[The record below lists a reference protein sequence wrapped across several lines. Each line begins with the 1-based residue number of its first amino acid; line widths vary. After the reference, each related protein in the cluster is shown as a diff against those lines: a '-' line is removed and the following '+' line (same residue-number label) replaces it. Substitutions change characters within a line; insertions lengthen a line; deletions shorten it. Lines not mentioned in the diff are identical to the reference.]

1 MKRIKVRLT
10 DTRINDFHPEEEAW
24 LYDTES
30 HLAVRAAPLK
40 SGDCSKTYY
49 FLSTLAY
56 KIIRASFGDVR
67 VVALPDARDKALK
80 WQKWIEEGKD
90 PREVIKDEERRQEA
104 EELARLAAAQAV
116 REEQAELERLAAEEA
131 RRRSTPALVAWDA
144 YLADR
149 WSSWGEASRNDH
161 LRLSQAGGKPITRG
175 RRSGPEPVTQIGI
188 LRPLLVLP
196 LVELDKQAVE
206 AWVEREK
213 GRRGTQ
219 LALARRL
226 GRAFINW
233 AKEHTAYADLL
244 HEDAFTARMVRDKLP
259 KRGVKDDSLQ
269 REQLQPWFEKVRL
282 IPNPYISAFL
292 QISLLTGARR
302 EELLNLR
309 WEDVHFQWK
318 TLHIADKVE
327 EGGRTIPLSNF
338 VLLLLRDLKARNET
352 PPPIPRSL
360 RPREL
365 AARPAW
371 QPSPWVFPSPT
382 AASGRLQEP
391 RIQHKAACDAA
402 GIEGMT
408 IHGLR
413 RSFASLSE
421 WLEVPAGVVAQVMGH
436 KPSATSERHY
446 KRRPVDLL
454 RVWVNRIEEFILTE
468 AGIEVPEADAKAPR
482 LRMVA

>member
-1 MKRIKVRLT
+1 MKRIKERLT
-10 DTRINDFHPEEEAW
+10 PTRINNFNPEEEAW

-30 HLAVRAAPLK
+30 HLAVRAAPLR

-49 FLSTLAY
+49 FVSTLAY

-67 VVALPDARDKALK
+67 VVELPDAKSKALK
-80 WQKWIEEGKD
+80 WQGWIKEGKD
-90 PREVIKDEERRQEA
+90 PREVIKEEERRQ
-104 EELARLAAAQAV
+104 AA
-116 REEQAELERLAAEEA
+116 EEQARLLADQAAREAQAETERLASEEA
-131 RRRSTPALVAWDA
+131 RRRSTPALIAWDV

-175 RRSGPEPVTQIGI
+175 RRSGPEPITQPGI
-188 LRPLLVLP
+188 LRPLLLRP
-196 LVELDKQAVE
+196 LLELHKEAVE

-213 GRRGTQ
+213 ARRGTQ

-233 AKEHTAYADLL
+233 AKEHSAYADLI

-269 REQLQPWFEKVRL
+269 REQLKPWFEKVRL
-282 IPNPYISAFL
+282 IPNPYIAAFL

-318 TLHIADKVE
+318 TLHIADKLE
-327 EGGRTIPLSNF
+327 EGGRTIPMTPY
-338 VLLLLRDLKARNET
+338 VLRLLRDLKARNET

-365 AARPAW
+365 AARPPW
-371 QPSPWVFPSPT
+371 QPSSWIFPSPT

-402 GIEGMT
+402 GIEGLT

-421 WLEVPAGVVAQVMGH
+421 WVEVPTGVVAQVMGH
-436 KPSATSERHY
+436 KPSATAERHY

-454 RVWVNRIEEFILTE
+454 RLWHTKIEDWVLVQ
-468 AGIEVPEADAKAPR
+468 AGIPQPQDEEVPG
-482 LRMVA
+482 LRAVG

>member
-1 MKRIKVRLT
+1 MKRSKARLT
-10 DTRINDFHPEEEAW
+10 DTRISDFKPLAEEW
-24 LYDTES
+24 LYDVES
-30 HLAVRAAPLK
+30 HLAVRATPLK
-40 SGDCSKTYY
+40 SGGWSRTYY
-49 FLSTLAY
+49 FVSTLAY

-67 VVALPDARDKALK
+67 VVQLPDARDKALK

-90 PREVIKDEERRQEA
+90 PREVIKEEARQAEA
-104 EELARLAAAQAV
+104 EEQARLAA
-116 REEQAELERLAAEEA
+116 EQADREARAEADRQAAAVA
-131 RRRSTPALVAWDA
+131 RRRGTLALTAWDA

-149 WSSWGEASRNDH
+149 WSSWGEESRKDH
-161 LRLSQAGGKPITRG
+161 LRLSQEGGKPITRG
-175 RRSGPEPVTQIGI
+175 RRSGPEPVTQPGI
-188 LRPLLVLP
+188 LRPLLLLP
-196 LVELDKQAVE
+196 LVELSKEAVE
-206 AWVEREK
+206 AWVEAEK
-213 GRRGTQ
+213 VRRGTQ

-233 AKEHTAYADLL
+233 CKERDDYADLI

-259 KRGVKDDSLQ
+259 KRRVKDDSLQ
-269 REQLQPWFEKVRL
+269 KEQLQPWFEKVRL

-302 EELLNLR
+302 EELLELK

-327 EGGRTIPLSNF
+327 EGGRTIPMTEY
-338 VLLLLRDLKARNET
+338 VLNLLRDLKARNET

-402 GIEGMT
+402 GIEGLT

-413 RSFASLSE
+413 RSFASLAE
-421 WLEVPAGVVAQVMGH
+421 WVEVPTGVVAQVMGH
-436 KPSATSERHY
+436 KPSATAERHY

-454 RVWVNRIEEFILTE
+454 RVWLNKIEGFILSE
-468 AGIEVPEADAKAPR
+468 AGIDVPKADDAAPR
-482 LRMVA
+482 LRAVA

>member
-1 MKRIKVRLT
+1 MKRIKARLT
-10 DTRINDFHPEEEAW
+10 DTRISDFKPLAEEW

-30 HLAVRAAPLK
+30 HLAVRASPLK
-40 SGDCSKTYY
+40 SGGWSRTYY
-49 FLSTLAY
+49 FVSTLAY
-56 KIIRASFGDVR
+56 KIVRASFGDVR
-67 VVALPDARDKALK
+67 VVALPDARDKAQK
-80 WQKWIEEGKD
+80 WQRWIEEGKD
-90 PREVIKDEERRQEA
+90 PREVIKEEACRAEA
-104 EELARLAAAQAV
+104 EEQARMAVEQAARAAQA
-116 REEQAELERLAAEEA
+116 ESDRLAAEEA
-131 RRRSTPALVAWDA
+131 RRRSTLALAAWDA

-149 WSSWGEASRNDH
+149 WSSWGEESRKDH
-161 LRLSQAGGKPITRG
+161 LRLSQEGGKPITRG
-175 RRSGPEPVTQIGI
+175 RRSGSEPVTQPGI
-188 LRPLLVLP
+188 LRPLLLLP

-206 AWVEREK
+206 AWVEAEK
-213 GRRGTQ
+213 IRRGTQ

-233 AKEHTAYADLL
+233 CKEHGDYADLI
-244 HEDAFTARMVRDKLP
+244 HEDAFTARVVRDKLP

-318 TLHIADKVE
+318 TLHISDKVD
-327 EGGRTIPLSNF
+327 EGGRTIPMTEY
-338 VLLLLRDLKARNET
+338 VLHLLRDLKARNET

-360 RPREL
+360 RPKEL

-402 GIEGMT
+402 GIEGLT

-421 WLEVPAGVVAQVMGH
+421 WVEVPTGVVAQVMGH
-436 KPSATSERHY
+436 KPSATAERHY

-454 RVWVNRIEEFILTE
+454 RVWLNKIEEWLLAQ
-468 AGIEVPEADAKAPR
+468 AGIPKPQEAQAQG
-482 LRMVA
+482 LRVVA